1 MKELLNDEIL
11 TLKEV
16 LLIDENGNNLGMKD
30 SKDALRIAD
39 NKNLDLVLISD
50 NTAKIMDYGKF
61 SFDRKKEKKQKAV
74 KVKEVKFG
82 LNIASH
88 DFSLKVKKIREFLK
102 QNHVLIKVEMRG
114 RELNNIE
121 NGFNLFK
128 KILLELDIVGEGTFS
143 EKTISLMVNK
153 K

>member
-1 MKELLNDEIL
+1 MKKITIISLGKETGKSLKIQLESIL
-11 TLKEV
+11 EKNIIIYYFS
-16 LLIDENGNNLGMKD
+16 IDD
-30 SKDALRIAD
+30 
-39 NKNLDLVLISD
+39 KNLDLVLISD